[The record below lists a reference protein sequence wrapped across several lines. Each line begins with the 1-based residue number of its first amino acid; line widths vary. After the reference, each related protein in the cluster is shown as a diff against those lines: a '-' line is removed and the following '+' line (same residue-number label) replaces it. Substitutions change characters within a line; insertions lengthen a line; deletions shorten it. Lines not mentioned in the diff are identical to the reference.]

1 MNYRICWISPLRR
14 RMLSATMAVAVTLQ
28 LGLPSAFA
36 VGSDYSPSKII
47 NEKNIVTQYVNQEDG
62 ATKTIYWTQGVT
74 PPKMGGENSDF
85 KRTETSAGGKT
96 YVEYIAPFVA
106 GNGWFDTNKSISL
119 EYDANLCFSAAA
131 TNTLHWWLN
140 QNENYIEEY
149 LQKNPVQAERL
160 KPLLVH
166 DQGQSGSP
174 IYKIFVDQFAMR
186 QEGYWPDILQ
196 DQFLNGYKP
205 KANGGVNDED
215 WDGPQLIEQGPDKR
229 GGFFYDVLKA
239 KRLTR
244 RSYYDSGYDLISKE
258 LKEHM
263 QNGEIVLLSYSMGP
277 AKSHVVTVWGVEY
290 DQNGRLSAVYIAD
303 SDDEPNPTHG
313 MMRYGVYRSNRGQ
326 AILSNR
332 TDGSGTTIVESL
344 QFLNLG
350 DKQWKQY
357 LGIEQK
363 SLHLKW
369 GKTKFTYNGAEHC
382 PTVSADGIQIGDDV
396 QLNVT
401 GAASHTGTHT
411 ATVTLDGADAAK
423 YEISGA
429 KSIQYTIL
437 PASPTV
443 QFTAK
448 VQGNTI
454 NLHAVVS
461 GLADDILTGNVEFKM
476 DGNTIGSG
484 ELHNNAASNLYSVS
498 EAGTHVFTATYIP
511 SENSNYSESTSA
523 PQTVDVSKQDQIP
536 LTIDSVGAKVY
547 GDAPFNL
554 TVSGGST
561 NGKVTY
567 TSSNPSV
574 IRIDDNTATICGAG
588 TSSITATMAG
598 DDTYNSVTTTLDV
611 TVDKAPAPQINYPT
625 ASPITYGQK
634 LSSSVL
640 SGGSTE
646 FGGFAWEN
654 PDSVLDAGMSNAT
667 VCFTPDAETIKNY
680 LDIVTK
686 SHSVDIQVEKVK
698 PTVTVRAESLK
709 VEDGKHTI
717 LLSASVAN
725 VGLGDIPS
733 GHISFYNCTNDDNIE
748 IGSKTELQA
757 GGAFQS
763 WNNVA
768 EERYCIRVAYDGD
781 SNYEPVETETEIDL
795 RKVYAITLSTN
806 GHGRAEATFD
816 QATAGTLIT
825 LKAIPDSGYQFKE
838 WEILYGDIQVNN
850 SQFIMPAKDVSVKAI
865 FEKVQTPGGG
875 GGSIGGG
882 GSGGGG
888 GASGN
893 TEPQDK
899 PTTPEP
905 TPPQTPSFSDVP
917 NTSYYADAVKWATEK
932 GITSGVT
939 DTLFAPNSSCTRA
952 QMVTFLWRVNGSPVV
967 NYAMKFTD
975 VPADAYYA
983 EAVRWAVSKGITSG
997 TTETTF
1003 SPDAMVT
1010 RAQTVS
1016 LLYRHAGSPAVSGN
1030 NFADVNADAYYANA
1044 VAWAVAEEI
1053 TAGTSTDTFSPNAA
1067 CTRGQIVSFLYR
1079 AQ

>member
-1 MNYRICWISPLRR
+1 MDYRMCWIFPLRR
-14 RMLSATMAVAVTLQ
+14 RILSATMAVAVTLQ

-47 NEKNIVTQYVNQEDG
+47 NEKNVVTQYVNQEDG
-62 ATKTIYWTQGVT
+62 TTKTIYWTQGVT
-74 PPKMGGENSDF
+74 PPKMGGEYSDF
-85 KRTETSAGGKT
+85 RRTETSVGGKT

-140 QNENYIEEY
+140 QNENYIEQY
-149 LQKNPVQAERL
+149 LQKNPDQTERL
-160 KPLLVH
+160 NPLLVH
-166 DQGQSGSP
+166 NQGQTGSP
-174 IYKIFVDQFAMR
+174 IYKIFVDQFAKR

-205 KANGGVNDED
+205 KANGGVNDEE
-215 WDGPQLIEQGPDKR
+215 WDGPQLIEQGPDKN

-290 DQNGRLSAVYIAD
+290 DQSGRLSAVYIAD

-369 GKTKFTYNGAEHC
+369 GKTKFTYDGAEHC

-423 YEISGA
+423 YEISGS

-448 VQGNTI
+448 VQRNI
-454 NLHAVVS
+454 IDLHAVVS
-461 GLADDILTGNVEFKM
+461 GLADDILPGNVEFKM
-476 DGNTIGSG
+476 DGNTIDSD
-484 ELHNNAASNLYSVS
+484 ELYDNAASSLYSVS

-511 SENSNYSESTSA
+511 SGNSNYSESTSA
-523 PQTVDVSKQDQIP
+523 PQTVDVSKQNQNP
-536 LTIDSVGAKVY
+536 LTIDSVDTKVY

-574 IRIDDNTATICGAG
+574 IRIDDNAATICGAG

-598 DDTYNSVTTTLDV
+598 DDTYNSVTATLDV
-611 TVDKAPAPQINYPT
+611 TVNKAPAPQINYPT
-625 ASPITYGQK
+625 ASSITYGQK
-634 LSSSVL
+634 LSSSIL

-646 FGGFAWEN
+646 FGSFVWEN

-667 VCFTPDAETIKNY
+667 VCFTPNAETIKNY
-680 LDIVTK
+680 SDIVTK
-686 SHSVDIQVEKVK
+686 SHSVNIQVEKVK
-698 PTVTVRAESLK
+698 PSVTVRAESLK

-717 LLSASVAN
+717 LLSASVTN

-850 SQFIMPAKDVSVKAI
+850 SQFTMPAKDVSVKAI

-882 GSGGGG
+882 GGGG

-905 TPPQTPSFSDVP
+905 PPPQTPSFSDVP

-939 DTLFAPNSSCTRA
+939 DTLFAPNASCTRA
-952 QMVTFLWRVNGSPVV
+952 QMVTFLWRANGSPVIDDAL
-967 NYAMKFTD
+967 NFTD
-975 VPADAYYA
+975 VPTDTYYA

-1003 SPDAMVT
+1003 SPDATVT

-1016 LLYRHAGSPAVSGN
+1016 FLYRHAGSPAVSGN
-1030 NFADVNADAYYANA
+1030 SFADVNADAYYANA

-1053 TAGTSTDTFSPNAA
+1053 TAGTSTNTFSPNAD